1 MISIY
6 KDTLVPNT
14 EYKVSIDN
22 IDVEETSL
30 ILCYDINNP
39 DVEVM
44 YQAYYII
51 NGKNFGE

>member
-1 MISIY
+1 MVSIY

-14 EYKVSIDN
+14 EYKVSADN

-30 ILCYDINNP
+30 VLCYDTNNP

-44 YQAYYII
+44 YQAHYII